1 VATWTQYPVTESF
14 GQSYGGSV
22 EHGVDIGTPFHTPI
36 TNLYGGV
43 VTDVSRHGWGYQVG
57 ILTNLP
63 GIGPV
68 IEYFQHLDIPNV
80 VKGQFVAA
88 GALIGLSG
96 GQTSGGNAPNSPQY
110 SSGPHTEFGFDAPW
124 IGGVTPS
131 MPKSFN
137 PTSYL
142 TGQGA
147 GPDPCANVTDP
158 FAHATCVAVNAV
170 SPSAAQ
176 GITGTANTLSGTD
189 QFLQKLQSPDLWV
202 RVGLI
207 VGGILVVIIGLTL
220 FVKDIQQ

>member
-1 VATWTQYPVTESF
+1 MNWTQYPVTESF

-88 GALIGLSG
+88 GQLVGLSG
-96 GQTSGGNAPNSPQY
+96 GQTSGGNAPNSTQY
-110 SSGPHTEFGFDAPW
+110 SSGAHTEFGFDAPW
-124 IGGVTPS
+124 IGGVLPS

-147 GPDPCANVTDP
+147 GQCDWNDVQCNINAIGNIGNT
-158 FAHATCVAVNAV
+158 AVNSVNA
-170 SPSAAQ
+170 
-176 GITGTANTLSGTD
+176 TND
-189 QFLQKLQSPDLWV
+189 FLQKLQSPDFWV
-202 RVGLI
+202 RTGLI
-207 VGGILVVIIGLTL
+207 VSGLLVIVIGLTL
-220 FVKDIQQ
+220 FVKDMQQ